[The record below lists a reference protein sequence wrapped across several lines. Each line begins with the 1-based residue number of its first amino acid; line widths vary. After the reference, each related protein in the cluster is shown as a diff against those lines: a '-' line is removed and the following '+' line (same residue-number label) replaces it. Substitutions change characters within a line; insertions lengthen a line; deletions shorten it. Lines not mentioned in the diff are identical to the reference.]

1 MYEERAFADQTR
13 EWVLHMHQL
22 GVHHF
27 HTYTTHRSVEFDNN
41 AVAWFHPH
49 TVMAD
54 QDMDGVEW
62 IHVDT
67 FNVTDRYV
75 PCLYARTILVQVLF
89 YWNFEVFASQWNV
102 TRSSPHV
109 KI

>member
-1 MYEERAFADQTR
+1 MGACLATMYEARAFSQQTK

-27 HTYTTHRSVEFDNN
+27 HMYTTHRAIEFDSH

-49 TVMAD
+49 NVTED
-54 QDMDGVEW
+54 QHLDGVEW

-67 FNVTDRYV
+67 FDKAHRFV
-75 PCLYARTILVQVLF
+75 PYHRARSILI
-89 YWNFEVFASQWNV
+89 
-102 TRSSPHV
+102 V
-109 KI
+109 KWSC